1 MFGQAR
7 LRCGEGRRS
16 QRCTCNLVSTLLQPL
31 GLSPQSG
38 SSAELE
44 QESLPKR
51 NAVRARALAGGGV
64 SKKSV
69 RRACTSSQNGWA
81 VTRPLPNARAARAG
95 AEFKGSRP
103 ASSPRWGANRRWGRA
118 RPGIHC
124 NVKLGCDQV

>member
-51 NAVRARALAGGGV
+51 NAVRARALAGGGCLR
-64 SKKSV
+64 S
-69 RRACTSSQNGWA
+69 RYA
-81 VTRPLPNARAARAG
+81 V
-95 AEFKGSRP
+95 
-103 ASSPRWGANRRWGRA
+103 RA
-118 RPGIHC
+118 RVRKTAGRLPGRCRTRGLRGQAPNSRVRGLLRARDGAPIAGGDGH
-124 NVKLGCDQV
+124 GPGSIAT